1 MEAKTTANRLKFTA
15 KAYGFLV
22 GFDGIFR
29 PSSVVFLSYPLQ
41 GESVFLSLSKSLKS
55 TKVHQPDYQSI
66 FA

>member
-1 MEAKTTANRLKFTA
+1 MEAITTANELKFTA
-15 KAYGFLV
+15 KEFGFWV

-29 PSSVVFLSYPLQ
+29 PSFAVILPNRLQ
-41 GESVFLSLSKSLKS
+41 GDFLFKSLKS